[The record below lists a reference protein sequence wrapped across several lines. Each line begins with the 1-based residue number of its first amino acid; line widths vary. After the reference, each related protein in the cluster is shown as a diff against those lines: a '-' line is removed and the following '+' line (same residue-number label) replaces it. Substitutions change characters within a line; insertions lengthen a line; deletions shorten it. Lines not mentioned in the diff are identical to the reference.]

1 MPIENVAS
9 NRDLYSA
16 KIASQNKLNNSAV
29 SVDSFLSLIA
39 SQLQNQDM
47 MNPMKDTEFMGQ
59 MAQFSNLQM
68 MQAMMA
74 QSSNSLAISMIG
86 KQAEAAYMDNG
97 KLNVVKGSVE
107 SVTLFEGKPMV
118 YIKGQPFSL
127 EEIMVV
133 GGGEAKV
140 ETPVAEEKATS

>member
-1 MPIENVAS
+1 MPVDNVAS
-9 NRDLYSA
+9 IRDLYSA
-16 KIASQNKLNNSAV
+16 KIASQNKLNNSAI

-74 QSSNSLAISMIG
+74 QNSNSLAISMIG
-86 KQAEAAYMDNG
+86 KEAEAAFMDNG
-97 KLNVVKGSVE
+97 KLTVVKGSVE
-107 SVTLFEGKPMV
+107 RVTLFEGKPMV

-133 GGGEAKV
+133 GS
-140 ETPVAEEKATS
+140 TSEEIPAADPKTTS